1 MRIVIT
7 GGTGFLG
14 QRLTARLAHVMPQ
27 ASVTALSRAT
37 DLRDAQQAQQVFVD
51 LHPDLVFH
59 LAAVVGGIAANAR
72 SPGTFFRDNMQIGL
86 NVLEAARQCEVRKL
100 VVAGT
105 VCAYPKHVTV
115 PFSENDL
122 WNGYPEETNAP
133 YGVAKRAL
141 AVMAKAYRRE
151 FGCNFVT
158 TLIANLYGAG
168 DNFDLERSHVIPGM
182 IRRFVEAKE
191 HDEPVKLW
199 GDGSPSRE
207 FLYVEDAAD
216 GLIAVADK
224 YDDPDP
230 INIGTG
236 IETRISDLAI
246 QIAEIVGYRGEI
258 VWDILRPNGQP
269 RRSLDVSR
277 AKNLLGFVAETPL
290 GVGLEATVEWYL
302 ENRETR

>member
-1 MRIVIT
+1 
-7 GGTGFLG
+7 
-14 QRLTARLAHVMPQ
+14 MPQ